1 LELTERPTKDELL
14 SIKKQLKML
23 QRIAFN
29 VHDDD
34 EGEVITYLQYYNYLM
49 QIKFVLFVRVEL

>member
-1 LELTERPTKDELL
+1 MKALGKMRVELSERPTKDELF

-34 EGEVITYLQYYNYLM
+34 EGEVN
-49 QIKFVLFVRVEL
+49 VENAIINNSLE